1 VVLATW
7 AYSVAGMRASVA
19 VRNVARDTATARR
32 AIAAAGFTSAP
43 SPAQQYAALQPAIYR
58 GDFVQPASSAI
69 WAVWLLV
76 GCIPI
81 FLIRAY
87 RVRLFHVMVLA
98 DILLLIFATISPL
111 IPQFAPLEIGKIY
124 LVPYAEY
131 LAIIVASACL
141 IFPTSVRGT
150 TQHQVRKTVRLFRRT
165 VDLVQHLATAAARDQ
180 EIDESVR
187 TELHANRG
195 NAATLLTL
203 AAAFEGFLKIEPAY
217 GRLSGRDVRD
227 VLNSARA
234 LNLSVNG
241 FDLYIRRKEQQASR
255 LAAEGAAAGVA
266 SSGVAAP
273 SENTQ
278 VHDASST
285 PEEEAKV
292 DSVTIEEIT
301 GLLSA
306 ISKTLG
312 ALDSFHAIES
322 RSWLRRIVQRERLEN
337 TVSELS
343 AVQANLTQHAGQCR
357 ALLDSYDAELLASLE
372 GVEDHHV
379 GASLSARQ
387 EYDRTLLLFYT
398 LGVAAD
404 VREAAEDAQRMLSQ
418 PVRAHW
424 PSVHS
429 QRKSQRTASA
439 SAPDAVEEKQTA
451 EESSDAGGVS
461 GLLDTLA
468 GREDGAAP
476 VGEDNPDAL
485 ILEGRKDE
493 QPNASY
499 PWPPSGADTS
509 CLPRK
514 DRAASFWQWLTSV
527 EIIFAVKVSV
537 VSVALCV
544 PAFVQSSAGFYY
556 EQKGLWAATTAAF
569 CVGMFLGDTIFVS
582 AAQHTTAHKLTR
594 LDRV

>member
-1 VVLATW
+1 
-7 AYSVAGMRASVA
+7 
-19 VRNVARDTATARR
+19 
-32 AIAAAGFTSAP
+32 
-43 SPAQQYAALQPAIYR
+43 
-58 GDFVQPASSAI
+58 
-69 WAVWLLV
+69 
-76 GCIPI
+76 
-81 FLIRAY
+81 
-87 RVRLFHVMVLA
+87 
-98 DILLLIFATISPL
+98 
-111 IPQFAPLEIGKIY
+111 
-124 LVPYAEY
+124 
-131 LAIIVASACL
+131 
-141 IFPTSVRGT
+141 
-150 TQHQVRKTVRLFRRT
+150 
-165 VDLVQHLATAAARDQ
+165 
-180 EIDESVR
+180 
-187 TELHANRG
+187 
-195 NAATLLTL
+195 
-203 AAAFEGFLKIEPAY
+203 
-217 GRLSGRDVRD
+217 
-227 VLNSARA
+227 
-234 LNLSVNG
+234 
-241 FDLYIRRKEQQASR
+241 
-255 LAAEGAAAGVA
+255 
-266 SSGVAAP
+266 
-273 SENTQ
+273 
-278 VHDASST
+278 
-285 PEEEAKV
+285 
-292 DSVTIEEIT
+292 
-301 GLLSA
+301 
-306 ISKTLG
+306 
-312 ALDSFHAIES
+312 
-322 RSWLRRIVQRERLEN
+322 
-337 TVSELS
+337 
-343 AVQANLTQHAGQCR
+343 
-357 ALLDSYDAELLASLE
+357 
-372 GVEDHHV
+372 
-379 GASLSARQ
+379 
-387 EYDRTLLLFYT
+387 
-398 LGVAAD
+398 
-404 VREAAEDAQRMLSQ
+404 MLSQ